1 MKKRKG
7 ASSILV
13 LFMVVVLITLGL
25 FTIVSA
31 NINFRLSKKS
41 VTWNQTYYELDS
53 LCEEKLGLIDK
64 ALFEAEQEAVKKIS
78 ENLEQYTKENVYEE
92 LNNEYKKISE
102 NKLKNLEFNNSEVT
116 IGTFEDTTI
125 DYLEFGFVEK
135 SLSDENYQINVQLK
149 IKDILYD
156 TNINGG
162 NIELKKIYNENR
174 YDIIKWKQYQ
184 EIIVDEDANK
194 VEIWDPRED
203 LDFEP

>member
-53 LCEEKLGLIDK
+53 FCEEKLGLIDK

-116 IGTFEDTTI
+116 IATFEDTTI

-162 NIELKKIYNENR
+162 NFELKKIYNENR

-194 VEIWDPRED
+194 VEIWDPRKD